1 MRRRGADA
9 GEGIGARLRRH
20 GVALLNTARL
30 MKDDPLLLR
39 LKELEALEKLVEK
52 VGRIDLHT
60 GSGAGGLDALLQ
72 NLYRLRGEANGA

>member
-1 MRRRGADA
+1 
-9 GEGIGARLRRH
+9 
-20 GVALLNTARL
+20 